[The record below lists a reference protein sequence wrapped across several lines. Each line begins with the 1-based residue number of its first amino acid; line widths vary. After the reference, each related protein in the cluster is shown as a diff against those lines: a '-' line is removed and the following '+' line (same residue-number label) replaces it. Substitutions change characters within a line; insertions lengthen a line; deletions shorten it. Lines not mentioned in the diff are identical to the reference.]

1 VPGPGRILRPGR
13 TAGAGE
19 RKRSGEGHLPKHQE
33 RPAIA
38 RRLRRR
44 VTRGTVVRVLL
55 ALLLLPT
62 VLLLLYRLVPPPAT
76 PLMLVRL
83 AQGEG
88 LAKDWRP
95 LEAMAPHLPR
105 AVIAAEDNLFCTHA
119 GFDWPALRQQVDR
132 ALAGER
138 ARGAST
144 ISMQTVKNVLLWPGR
159 DPVRKLLEA
168 ALTPQL
174 ELLWSKRRIME
185 VYLNVAETGPGLYG
199 AEAAARRYFKKP
211 ASALTRREAALIAA
225 ILPNPRLW
233 SPARP
238 TRYIARRAQT
248 IERRIEQLGP
258 LLDCVR

>member
-1 VPGPGRILRPGR
+1 MPKRQEKQTI
-13 TAGAGE
+13 AG
-19 RKRSGEGHLPKHQE
+19 
-33 RPAIA
+33 
-38 RRLRRR
+38 RLRRWL
-44 VTRGTVVRVLL
+44 TRAVVVRVVL
-55 ALLLLPT
+55 AVLLLPT
-62 VLLLLYRLVPPPAT
+62 ALLLLYRLVPPPAT

-83 AQGEG
+83 VQGEG

-95 LEAMAPHLPR
+95 LAAISPHLPR

-132 ALAGER
+132 ALAGEH

-144 ISMQTVKNVLLWPGR
+144 ISMQTVKNLLLWPGR

-225 ILPNPRLW
+225 VLPNPRLW

-238 TRYIARRAQT
+238 TRYISQRVRI